1 MKTATSRMVRDNFTL
16 LPEER
21 SLIEDLELRFGR
33 ECGLLLNKSEVVR
46 AGLYALQR
54 LSAKDLEE
62 VGEQVPR
69 MRPGPTKRQGAPGRV
84 R

>member
-1 MKTATSRMVRDNFTL
+1 MVRDNFTL

-21 SLIEDLELRFGR
+21 SLVENLELRFGR
-33 ECGLLLNKSEVVR
+33 ECGLLLSKSEVVR
-46 AGLYALQR
+46 AGLYALKG

-62 VGEQVPR
+62 VGERMPR
-69 MRPGPTKRQGAPGRV
+69 VKPVPTKRQEAPGRV